1 MAETEPFLHAT
12 AQLFRFARPRWPI
25 AEYARV
31 SVQLAR
37 MFESVI
43 LGESEPDE
51 AVARASAVI
60 AGITGLPER
69 GRRQVAWRSAAVRER
84 R

>member
-1 MAETEPFLHAT
+1 
-12 AQLFRFARPRWPI
+12 
-25 AEYARV
+25 
-31 SVQLAR
+31 